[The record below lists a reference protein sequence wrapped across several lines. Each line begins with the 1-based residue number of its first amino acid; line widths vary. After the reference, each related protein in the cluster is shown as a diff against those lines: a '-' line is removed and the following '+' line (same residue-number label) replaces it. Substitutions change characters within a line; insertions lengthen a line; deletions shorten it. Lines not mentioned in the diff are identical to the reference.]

1 MSDVLATYDFDFEWD
16 NGEGEVYGAVAQVEI
31 RRSDVIGQLSAEVV
45 ALDVHTRDGTEAS
58 DRVML
63 CCDEKAQEIAW
74 EKWDRE
80 QTGQVKERA

>member
-1 MSDVLATYDFDFEWD
+1 MSETLATYDFDFEWD
-16 NGEGEVYGAVAQVEI
+16 NGEGEVYSASAEVEI
-31 RRSDVIGQLSAEVV
+31 RRSDVIGQLSADVV

-58 DRVML
+58 DRVVL